1 MTLINLKT
9 YQLAILFLLNTV
21 ILVASI
27 KIIIE
32 VANTNIHSKYFVKGV
47 LIFLLSFLPMQVL
60 AEIGTGK
67 LYMAKVLVDLPL
79 YLFIIYDIFLII
91 SETIFLVNFI
101 KTNKKIIGKNSIKES
116 MDNLTDG
123 ICFSKLDGTPLL
135 VNRVMQN
142 ISYEVFGRML
152 VNDVACSE
160 DLRKKQN
167 KKRSSYLAEKSPC
180 SRSPRKNL
188 AD

>member
-1 MTLINLKT
+1 
-9 YQLAILFLLNTV
+9 
-21 ILVASI
+21 
-27 KIIIE
+27 
-32 VANTNIHSKYFVKGV
+32 
-47 LIFLLSFLPMQVL
+47 
-60 AEIGTGK
+60 
-67 LYMAKVLVDLPL
+67 MAKVLVDLPL

-160 DLRKKQN
+160 DLRKN
-167 KKRSSYLAEKSPC
+167 KIKKEVHILQRNPLVVEALGKIWQIKVILHENVRETLAYNITLEWELYQEIEKKINRLKKSTQV
-180 SRSPRKNL
+180 
-188 AD
+188 